1 MQPFKITWI
10 GTMLG
15 LMFVIV
21 PSVTKADDPGLCFM
35 VTSSGKKISLGEM
48 CKVKQSAETVKQP
61 TVLRIPIKRRAA
73 KTPIIDVKF
82 NGNQVFE
89 MVFDTGASGILITQQ
104 MSSVLK
110 LKAGE
115 KIKVSIADGSIIEL
129 QTGTISSVSVGGL
142 VVNNPKVAVAPKA
155 QIGLLG
161 QAFFDNYDIKI
172 LDKYIEFHQRL
183 KKVEN

>member
-1 MQPFKITWI
+1 MPSFENGWI
-10 GTMLG
+10 AVIFG
-15 LMFVIV
+15 LIFMTI
-21 PSVTKADDPGLCFM
+21 PSVAKANDPGLCFM
-35 VTSSGKKISLGEM
+35 VTSSGKKISLGKM
-48 CKVKQSAETVKQP
+48 CNSKPIITE

-104 MSSVLK
+104 MASVLK
-110 LKAGE
+110 LKPGE
-115 KIKVSIADGSIIEL
+115 IIKVGIADGSIIEL

-172 LDKYIEFHQRL
+172 LDKYIEFHQR
-183 KKVEN
+183 

>member
-1 MQPFKITWI
+1 MQPFKSRWI
-10 GTMLG
+10 GVILG
-15 LMFVIV
+15 LIFVTM
-21 PSVTKADDPGLCFM
+21 PSVAKANDPGLCFM
-35 VTSSGKKISLGEM
+35 VTSSGKKISLGEI
-48 CKVKQSAETVKQP
+48 CKVTQP
-61 TVLRIPIKRRAA
+61 TATVLRIPIKRRAA

-104 MSSVLK
+104 MASVLK

-115 KIKVSIADGSIIEL
+115 KIKVSIADGSIVEFP
-129 QTGTISSVSVGGL
+129 TGTISSIGVGGL
-142 VVNNPKVAVAPKA
+142 VVNNPQVAVAPKA

-172 LDKYIEFHQRL
+172 FDKYIEFHQR
-183 KKVEN
+183 

>member
-10 GTMLG
+10 GAMLG

-142 VVNNPKVAVAPKA
+142 VVNNPKVAVAHKA